1 MEEEE
6 EAIGQRGEKRGIW
19 VGAEACD
26 LGEGLDWS
34 IGSVGV
40 GMRRGGSPVWSG
52 QVWSG
57 PDELQLRLCSRWDGT
72 CLLCSNLNFIFLKCL
87 FSE

>member
-34 IGSVGV
+34 IGV
-40 GMRRGGSPVWSG
+40 
-52 QVWSG
+52 
-57 PDELQLRLCSRWDGT
+57 
-72 CLLCSNLNFIFLKCL
+72 
-87 FSE
+87 